1 MSPAALRHH
10 HLFDSGPKRILSL
23 DGGGVRG
30 VISLA
35 FLERIEA
42 LLQSRLP
49 PAQYLDFLLC
59 HYVSLIGGTST
70 GAIVAA
76 GLAIGHTVTE
86 LIDLYLHISHES
98 FVRREWFGLKWFNG
112 SAAPSCPN
120 STTKRCVRPSSESSG
135 RIRRVRTASPAGSPS
150 LRNGW
155 IPAASGCSTITRM
168 GRLSGR
174 HPPRVLTRQ
183 TAISKSQTCC
193 ARARPP
199 RHILGCSCWKW
210 RRAWKVCSRMAES
223 ARTTTRRCSC
233 RCRPRCRATASEGR
247 IGEENPMLL
256 SLGTGAS
263 QPAPLWGRSYR
274 GESAA
279 EFAVEALFSA
289 MNDSSWLAQA
299 VLQRMSS
306 SPTALRINREV
317 GDRSGDLP
325 GGKNLLHYLRYDAPI
340 ERDWFRERLGLE
352 VSPDE
357 VRDLRHIDRPENAK
371 RLSKLAAKP
380 RKHSSG
386 SSISPRSSIC
396 NLCDAGV
403 LCAPSASY

>member
-1 MSPAALRHH
+1 
-10 HLFDSGPKRILSL
+10 
-23 DGGGVRG
+23 
-30 VISLA
+30 
-35 FLERIEA
+35 
-42 LLQSRLP
+42 
-49 PAQYLDFLLC
+49 
-59 HYVSLIGGTST
+59 
-70 GAIVAA
+70 
-76 GLAIGHTVTE
+76 
-86 LIDLYLHISHES
+86 
-98 FVRREWFGLKWFNG
+98 
-112 SAAPSCPN
+112 
-120 STTKRCVRPSSESSG
+120 
-135 RIRRVRTASPAGSPS
+135 
-150 LRNGW
+150 
-155 IPAASGCSTITRM
+155 
-168 GRLSGR
+168 
-174 HPPRVLTRQ
+174 
-183 TAISKSQTCC
+183 
-193 ARARPP
+193 
-199 RHILGCSCWKW
+199 
-210 RRAWKVCSRMAES
+210 
-223 ARTTTRRCSC
+223 
-233 RCRPRCRATASEGR
+233 
-247 IGEENPMLL
+247 MLL